1 MGVHCLFKHPR
12 LKKVRYVLLALYD
25 DGDDG
30 DGGGDNDDGDTKT
43 KDTWLAYTAFSTS
56 HCWGE
61 RRVLVSFD
69 PLDDDDGDDGDDDND
84 ADGLPAHSCNLGMRG

>member
-43 KDTWLAYTAFSTS
+43 KDT
-56 HCWGE
+56 
-61 RRVLVSFD
+61 
-69 PLDDDDGDDGDDDND
+69 
-84 ADGLPAHSCNLGMRG
+84 